1 MQAEM
6 ESIFAGFYLPF
17 LLKRFVLFVLE
28 ATTGH
33 IRIKAFIALYFRKF
47 HRESYITWK
56 LGSKNHVS
64 HVVGIKAG
72 YSATNLGKQER

>member
-1 MQAEM
+1 MQAEV
-6 ESIFAGFYLPF
+6 ESFFAGFYFSF
-17 LLKRFVLFVLE
+17 LFESFIFFVLE

-47 HRESYITWK
+47 HRKSYITWK

-64 HVVGIKAG
+64 HVVGIEAG